1 MKSFKGLNNI
11 VMYRRVLKNLE
22 KVIEKIRAVDNIYKC
37 ENDQI
42 RCRLKGK
49 NQVKNKMQ
57 V

>member
-1 MKSFKGLNNI
+1 
-11 VMYRRVLKNLE
+11 MYRRVLKNLE